1 MVEILLWQYR
11 RRPGE
16 EADMLCCGH
25 VLTRR
30 EWMWSAMLSSAGAM
44 VGGGGGGARAEAQ
57 AASAE
62 SLAAANALLRDNVS
76 VDVHTHAG
84 PDGISSRTAGPS
96 DEIARSMRAGRIAV
110 LCLADVPDGP
120 ILGRNA
126 QNVLVALRVPEPGL
140 LWKHHLDRLAWAD
153 ELVAKHGIRRA
164 LTLADVKAAHAAA
177 QPAVIFDVE
186 GLDFLEKKLERLEE
200 SYARGVRTMQLVHY
214 TPNDLGDFQTGA
226 VVHHGL
232 TPFGADVIRA
242 CHKLGVVVDVA
253 HATADTVKQAAKV
266 ASRPLLLSHTA
277 LRGSKAQGPTP
288 LTERQITPDHARAIA
303 ETGGSIGIWHFFPS
317 LELYVDGIKEMIDVV
332 GVNHVSIG
340 TDTSRGTG
348 LFPRYDH
355 FPQLVEAM
363 LKGGFTPAD
372 TAKIIGGNYLR
383 IFAASVG

>member
-1 MVEILLWQYR
+1 
-11 RRPGE
+11 
-16 EADMLCCGH
+16 MLCCGH

-44 VGGGGGGARAEAQ
+44 VGGGGGARAEPQ
-57 AASAE
+57 AASVE

-84 PDGISSRTAGPS
+84 PDGITSRTAGPS

-126 QNVLVALRVPEPGL
+126 QSVLVALRVPEPGL
-140 LWKHHLDRLAWAD
+140 LWKYHLDRLAWAD

-266 ASRPLLLSHTA
+266 ATRPLLLSHTA
-277 LRGSKAQGPTP
+277 LRGSQAQGSTP

-317 LELYVDGIKEMIDVV
+317 LERYVDGLKEMSDVV

-363 LKGGFTPAD
+363 LRGGFSAAD

>member
-1 MVEILLWQYR
+1 M
-11 RRPGE
+11 
-16 EADMLCCGH
+16 
-25 VLTRR
+25 
-30 EWMWSAMLSSAGAM
+30 
-44 VGGGGGGARAEAQ
+44 
-57 AASAE
+57 
-62 SLAAANALLRDNVS
+62 
-76 VDVHTHAG
+76 
-84 PDGISSRTAGPS
+84 
-96 DEIARSMRAGRIAV
+96 
-110 LCLADVPDGP
+110 
-120 ILGRNA
+120 
-126 QNVLVALRVPEPGL
+126 PEPGL
-140 LWKHHLDRLAWAD
+140 LWKYHLDRLGWAD

-164 LTLADVKAAHAAA
+164 LTLADVKAAHAAG
-177 QPAVIFDVE
+177 QPAIILDVE

-242 CHKLGVVVDVA
+242 CNKLGVVVDVA
-253 HATADTVKQAAKV
+253 HATSDTVKQAAKV
-266 ASRPLLLSHTA
+266 ATRPLLLSHTA
-277 LRGSKAQGPTP
+277 LRGSKAQGATP
-288 LTERQITPDHARAIA
+288 LTERQVTADHARAIA
-303 ETGGSIGIWHFFPS
+303 DTGGSVGIWHFFPS
-317 LELYVDGIKEMIDVV
+317 VELYVDGLKEMVDVV

-355 FPQLVEAM
+355 FPQLVDAM

>member
-1 MVEILLWQYR
+1 MV
-11 RRPGE
+11 
-16 EADMLCCGH
+16 CCGH

-30 EWMWSAMLSSAGAM
+30 EWMWSAMLSSAGA
-44 VGGGGGGARAEAQ
+44 VVAGGGAARADAQ

-62 SLAAANALLRDNVS
+62 PLAAAVALLRDNIS

-84 PDGISSRTAGPS
+84 PDGITSRTAPPS
-96 DEIARSMRAGRIAV
+96 DEIARSMRTGRLAV
-110 LCLADVPDGP
+110 LCLADVPDSP

-126 QNVLVALRVPEPGL
+126 QNVLAAVRVPEPGL
-140 LWKHHLDRLAWAD
+140 LWKYHLDRLGWAD

-164 LTLADVKAAHAAA
+164 LTLADVKAAHAAG
-177 QPAVIFDVE
+177 QPAIILDVE

-242 CHKLGVVVDVA
+242 CNKLGVVVDVA
-253 HATADTVKQAAKV
+253 HATSDTVKQAAKV
-266 ASRPLLLSHTA
+266 ATRPLLLSHTA
-277 LRGSKAQGPTP
+277 LRGSKAQGATP
-288 LTERQITPDHARAIA
+288 LTERQVTADHARAIA
-303 ETGGSIGIWHFFPS
+303 DTGGSVGIWHFFPS
-317 LELYVDGIKEMIDVV
+317 VELYVDGLKEMVDVV

-355 FPQLVEAM
+355 FPQLVDAM
-363 LKGGFTPAD
+363 LKGGFTQAD
-372 TAKIIGGNYLR
+372 TAKIVGGNYLR